1 MFVKFD
7 ILWFHQSNLPS
18 SHQNVSWVHCMG
30 NWSRRL
36 YVLRTEDFGC
46 VCTKYITQ
54 NAGHASLIQNETLR
68 INEKTH
74 NNNHCL
80 YSFQASYIQ
89 NRNDSLEQIVVHLL
103 STLHLISTRYVIRM
117 TCDSKLQGND
127 IERLKHNV

>member
-1 MFVKFD
+1 
-7 ILWFHQSNLPS
+7 
-18 SHQNVSWVHCMG
+18 MG
-30 NWSRRL
+30 NRSRRL

-46 VCTKYITQ
+46 VYTKYVTQ
-54 NAGHASLIQNETLR
+54 NVEHASLIQNEALR

-80 YSFQASYIQ
+80 YSFQVSYIQ
-89 NRNDSLEQIVVHLL
+89 NKNNSLEQIVVHLL

-127 IERLKHNV
+127 TERLKHDV